1 MAGLFGDY
9 FDSKL
14 FKGQSPE
21 GLLAM
26 LAQMLPPSTD
36 TRGMSLQDL
45 MGTPGAGPSQGFA
58 PPQMSGGGG
67 ATMPLPMPP
76 PTRMSDASGGP
87 LMPLGASPM
96 GPQLPGPQMSDASGG
111 PLMPLPPAEPASGP
125 TPVKTVEGT
134 VENKPIAGNGTLYMP
149 GARAE
154 APAALAAPAAQPG
167 EHPLLTIGK
176 HILQRL
182 ADNSAGLIAGGGAM
196 MSGGLGK
203 GFSAM
208 AAASPLDIA
217 ARKERQGNE
226 AIAATYQAV
235 LQHQLA
241 QGVEPATARA
251 TALAASQ
258 NPEILKTAIGPQF
271 QHVTTKDIYGNE
283 TVQAFDP
290 RTGNVFSV
298 GKPAAGGGGA
308 GSINPE
314 LVGEDYLK
322 QFPADIQ
329 AAVKNYVNG
338 ISMPSANARQG
349 FTQMV
354 KIAAAKY
361 GQDIGMPSDET
372 SFRARQAMRNGL
384 NVATP
389 GSIGG
394 QINAGNTAIGHLSD
408 LAERAVKL
416 GNWDVGGP
424 DVSAAINKARA
435 HLPWAAGSA
444 QDAQVKAFNDLKD
457 LYIKEITKFY
467 AGSSGGVAE
476 RERAADRLNS
486 ANTPQALAEA
496 IQTEREAMH
505 SKLGALETQIK
516 TALGPT
522 ALEEHPAVMP
532 KSVAALEKLDR
543 NIAVLKGNAPA
554 VAETPA
560 AKPITKAEY
569 DRLPKGAAYTAPDGS
584 QRTKQ

>member
-26 LAQMLPPSTD
+26 LAQMQSPSTE
-36 TRGMSLQDL
+36 TQGMSLQDL
-45 MGTPGAGPSQGFA
+45 LGAPGAGPSRGFA

-111 PLMPLPPAEPASGP
+111 PLMPLPPNEPAPGP
-125 TPVKTVEGT
+125 TPVKTVQGT
-134 VENKPIAGNGTLYMP
+134 VENRPIAGNGTLYMP

-154 APAALAAPAAQPG
+154 APAALAAPATQPG

-182 ADNSAGLIAGGGAM
+182 ADNSNSLIASGGAM

-203 GFSAM
+203 GLSAM

-217 ARKERQGNE
+217 ARHERQGNE
-226 AIAATYQAV
+226 AIKATYNALIQAG
-235 LQHQLA
+235 HS
-241 QGVEPATARA
+241 PAA
-251 TALAASQ
+251 ALAGSQ
-258 NPEILKTAIGPQF
+258 NPEILKTLVAKPTWGVIGEDPF
-271 QHVTTKDIYGNE
+271 TGAKRYGFIDPISQ
-283 TVQAFDP
+283 TV
-290 RTGNVFSV
+290 G
-298 GKPAAGGGGA
+298 GPANARGAPTGA
-308 GSINPE
+308 GIGGVNAD

-322 QFPADIQ
+322 QFPPEIQ
-329 AAVKNYVNG
+329 EAVKNYVHG

-349 FTQMV
+349 FTQAV
-354 KIAAAKY
+354 KMAAAKY
-361 GQDIGMPSDET
+361 GADIGMPSDET
-372 SFRARQAMRNGL
+372 TFRARQTMRNGL
-384 NVATP
+384 AQAAP

-394 QINAGNTAIGHLSD
+394 QINNGNTAIKHLAD
-408 LAERAVKL
+408 LSERAVKL
-416 GNWDVGGP
+416 GNVDFGGP
-424 DVSAAINKARA
+424 DMSATINKARA

-496 IQTEREAMH
+496 IQTEREAMEG
-505 SKLGALETQIK
+505 KLVALETQIK
-516 TALGPT
+516 TTLGPSGV
-522 ALEEHPAVMP
+522 EKYPAVIP
-532 KSVAALEKLDR
+532 ASRANLERLDK
-543 NIAVLKGNAPA
+543 NISVLKGNAPGA
-554 VAETPA
+554 AAAPSVEAGAKVGERKQFKQGWGVWDGKQWVPEA
-560 AKPITKAEY
+560 AK
-569 DRLPKGAAYTAPDGS
+569 
-584 QRTKQ
+584 